1 MTKVEQGILINSQ
14 HLYNVLNDIPEEIS
28 FKDQILELGYNNIE
42 EFFEEKAVCEM
53 QNALKGNLYSVS
65 MPQLLPVLHNLIQN
79 QQYGI
84 VSIYTEETCVCHG
97 TNDAKYLNEEY
108 CLENNIPIY
117 PYESFGGNIVAT
129 PGDYGV
135 VFILPATI
143 DISSKYI
150 LEQIAKMLSNY
161 FEDIEIKDNDILIEG
176 KKVVGSGNFGNE
188 NIFVMLIYFSMSDK
202 GDLIANI
209 CGEPASHK
217 LPGYINTEI
226 ISTEELREELLKW
239 LQGL

>member
-53 QNALKGNLYSVS
+53 QNALKGNLHSVS

-161 FEDIEIKDNDILIEG
+161 FEDI
-176 KKVVGSGNFGNE
+176 
-188 NIFVMLIYFSMSDK
+188 
-202 GDLIANI
+202 
-209 CGEPASHK
+209 
-217 LPGYINTEI
+217 
-226 ISTEELREELLKW
+226 
-239 LQGL
+239 